1 MSCSNCFNG
10 CTEIISD
17 QCVRYTGFNIPAL
30 GISNGD
36 TLASVE
42 LQISTFIIDLSTGNG
57 IIPVINPADLC
68 SLVSSFLPVSGDI
81 TLNDVISALI
91 RSICALKTS
100 VTAIES
106 TLTTLNANYTIGCLT
121 GVTASSDTHDILQ
134 AAINKLCSTATDL
147 TVLAANVNTNYVKLA
162 DLNALIQAYLNSI
175 APSNLYKNKMVP
187 YIAYEYYGSLTGFD
201 VTGAGSGLF
210 VNVYLCNGS
219 NGTPDKRGRVA
230 VGTTDG
236 TMAGT
241 ITMSSIV
248 NPSTAGNPSYSLNGL
263 AGANNV
269 TLTTN
274 QIPSHTHTATGTSTS
289 TATPHS
295 HFISKDSTSNNGDL
309 SPTLP
314 LVSEWDGGTNFS
326 YRLKSVAGTAD
337 EGPTSNTTV
346 VVNTSTSVVVDAAGG
361 GLSHNNIQPTIGA
374 YYIMYIP

>member
-42 LQISTFIIDLSTGNG
+42 LQITTFIIDLSTGNG
-57 IIPVINPADLC
+57 IIPVIDPSDLC
-68 SLVSSFLPVSGDI
+68 ALVSGFLPVSGDI

-91 RSICALKTS
+91 KSICALKTS

-106 TLTTLNANYTIGCLT
+106 TLTTLNADYTIGCLT
-121 GVTASSDTHDILQ
+121 GVTASSDTHAILQ
-134 AAINKLCSTATDL
+134 AAINKLCSTAADL
-147 TVLAANVNTNYVKLA
+147 TALEVDVDTNYVKLA

-175 APSNLYKNKMVP
+175 APSSLYKNKMVP
-187 YIAYEYYGSLTGFD
+187 YIAYEYYGSITGFD

-210 VNVYLCNGS
+210 ANVYLCNGS

-248 NPSTAGNPSYSLNGL
+248 NPSTPGNPSYSLNGL

-274 QIPSHTHTATGTSTS
+274 QIPSHTHVATATS
-289 TATPHS
+289 TAAPHG
-295 HFISKDSTSNNGDL
+295 HFIAKSGAQDGDL
-309 SPTLP
+309 DAVSPLDTL
-314 LVSEWDGGTNFS
+314 WDAGDNFS
-326 YRLKSVAGTAD
+326 YNLKKTPGSANL
-337 EGPTSNTTV
+337 GPTSNATV
-346 VVNTSTSVVVDAAGG
+346 AVTTSVVVDPAGVG
-361 GLSHNNIQPTIGA
+361 QSHNNIQPTIGA

>member
-36 TLASVE
+36 TLANVE

-68 SLVSSFLPVSGDI
+68 SLVSGFLPVSGDI

-91 RSICALKTS
+91 KSICALKTS

-134 AAINKLCSTATDL
+134 AAINKLCSTAADL
-147 TVLAANVNTNYVKLA
+147 TALEIEVDTNYVKLA
-162 DLNALIQAYLNSI
+162 DLNTLIQAYLDSI
-175 APSNLYKNKMVP
+175 APSNLYKNNLVP
-187 YIAYEYYGSLTGFD
+187 YIAYEYYGPLTGFD
-201 VTGAGSGLF
+201 ITGAGSGQF
-210 VNVYLCNGS
+210 IDVFLCNGS

-236 TMAGT
+236 SMAGS
-241 ITMSSIV
+241 IPMSSIV
-248 NPSTAGNPSYSLNGL
+248 NPSTAGNPSYSLNGV
-263 AGANNV
+263 AGLNNV
-269 TLTTN
+269 TLSAT
-274 QIPSHTHTATGTSTS
+274 QIPSHTHTATATS
-289 TATPHS
+289 TAAPHNHQPS
-295 HFISKDSTSNNGDL
+295 TGGDFAIWSTNEANAGSGSSGHEVNATIHPPSTSNA
-309 SPTLP
+309 T
-314 LVSEWDGGTNFS
+314 
-326 YRLKSVAGTAD
+326 VAIT
-337 EGPTSNTTV
+337 
-346 VVNTSTSVVVDAAGG
+346 TSVVVNATGG

>member
-36 TLASVE
+36 TLAHVE

-68 SLVSSFLPVSGDI
+68 SLVSGFLPVSGDI

-121 GVTASSDTHDILQ
+121 GVTSSSDTHDILQ
-134 AAINKLCSTATDL
+134 AAINKLCSTAADL
-147 TVLAANVNTNYVKLA
+147 TALTLNVTTNYVELA

-175 APSNLYKNKMVP
+175 APSSLYKNKMVP
-187 YIAYEYYGSLTGFD
+187 YIAYEYYGPITGFD
-201 VTGAGSGLF
+201 VTGAGSGQF
-210 VNVYLCNGS
+210 INVYLCNGS

-236 TMAGT
+236 SMAGS
-241 ITMSSIV
+241 IPMSSIV
-248 NPSTAGNPSYSLNGL
+248 NPSTPGNPSYSLSSVQGL
-263 AGANNV
+263 NNV
-269 TLTTN
+269 TLTSN
-274 QIPSHTHTATGTSTS
+274 QIPSHTHTATATS
-289 TATPHS
+289 TAAPHS
-295 HFISKDSTSNNGDL
+295 HFIAKNSTSNIGDL
-309 SPTLP
+309 TPTSPLT
-314 LVSEWDGGTNFS
+314 SEWDGGNNFS
-326 YRLKSVAGTAD
+326 YRLKSISGTAD
-337 EGPTSNTTV
+337 EGPTNNATV
-346 VVNTSTSVVVDAAGG
+346 NVTTSVVVDVTGG
-361 GLSHNNIQPTIGA
+361 GLSHSNIQPTIGA
-374 YYIMYIP
+374 YYIMFIP

>member
-42 LQISTFIIDLSTGNG
+42 LQITTFIIDLSTGNG

-187 YIAYEYYGSLTGFD
+187 YVAYEYYGSLAGFD

-210 VNVYLCNGS
+210 IDVFLCNGS
-219 NGTPDKRGRVA
+219 NATPDKRGRVA

-241 ITMSSIV
+241 ITMSAIV
-248 NPSTAGNPSYSLNGL
+248 NPSTAGNPSYSINGL

-274 QIPSHTHTATGTSTS
+274 QIPVHTHTATGTSTS

-295 HFISKDSTSNNGDL
+295 HFIAKDSTSNSGDL
-309 SPTLP
+309 SPALP
-314 LVSEWDGGTNFS
+314 LLSEWDGASNFS
-326 YRLKSVAGTAD
+326 YRLKQTTGSAD

>member
-147 TVLAANVNTNYVKLA
+147 TALTIDVDTNYVKLV
-162 DLNALIQAYLNSI
+162 DLNALIQAYLDSI
-175 APSNLYKNKMVP
+175 APSNLYKNNMVP
-187 YIAYEYYGSLTGFD
+187 YVAYEYYGSLAGFD
-201 VTGAGSGLF
+201 ITGAGSGLF
-210 VNVYLCNGS
+210 IDVFLCNGS
-219 NGTPDKRGRVA
+219 NATPDKRGRVA

-236 TMAGT
+236 SMAGT

-269 TLTTN
+269 TLTAT
-274 QIPSHTHTATGTSTS
+274 QMPLHTHTATASIVDPGHNHTLDYKKGQADQNESGVSGTLLDMTLPKTLSTS
-289 TATPHS
+289 T
-295 HFISKDSTSNNGDL
+295 NN
-309 SPTLP
+309 
-314 LVSEWDGGTNFS
+314 
-326 YRLKSVAGTAD
+326 
-337 EGPTSNTTV
+337 NTTGITV
-346 VVNTSTSVVVDAAGG
+346 SVTNSSTGG

>member
-68 SLVSSFLPVSGDI
+68 PLVSGFLPVSGDI
-81 TLNDVISALI
+81 TLNDVISALLQ
-91 RSICALKTS
+91 SICALKTN
-100 VTAIES
+100 VTAIDA
-106 TLTTLNANYTIGCLT
+106 TLATLNANYTIGCLT

-134 AAINKLCSTATDL
+134 AAINKLCSTAADL
-147 TVLAANVNTNYVKLA
+147 TALTLNVTTNYVELA

-210 VNVYLCNGS
+210 ANVYLCNGS

>member
-68 SLVSSFLPVSGDI
+68 SLVSGFLPVSGEI

-91 RSICALKTS
+91 KSICALKTS

-147 TVLAANVNTNYVKLA
+147 TALEVDVDTNYVKLT

-175 APSNLYKNKMVP
+175 APSNLYKNNMVP

-210 VNVYLCNGS
+210 ANVYLCNGS

-248 NPSTAGNPSYSLNGL
+248 NPSTPGNPSYSLNGL

-274 QIPSHTHTATGTSTS
+274 QIPSHTHTATATS
-289 TATPHS
+289 TAAPHNHQPAS
-295 HFISKDSTSNNGDL
+295 GTDFAIWTSNEANAGSGSSGHEVNATVHPSSTSN
-309 SPTLP
+309 
-314 LVSEWDGGTNFS
+314 
-326 YRLKSVAGTAD
+326 A
-337 EGPTSNTTV
+337 TV
-346 VVNTSTSVVVDAAGG
+346 TVTTSVVVDPE
-361 GLSHNNIQPTIGA
+361 GLGQSHNNIQPTIGA

>member
-42 LQISTFIIDLSTGNG
+42 LQISTFIINLSTGNG
-57 IIPVINPADLC
+57 IVPVINPADLC
-68 SLVSSFLPVSGDI
+68 PLVSGFLPGSGTI
-81 TLNDVISALI
+81 TLNNVISALI
-91 RSICALKTS
+91 KSICALKTS

-121 GVTASSDTHDILQ
+121 GVTSSSDTHDILQ
-134 AAINKLCSTATDL
+134 AAINKLCSTAADL
-147 TVLAANVNTNYVKLA
+147 TALELDVTTNYVELA
-162 DLNALIQAYLNSI
+162 DLNTLIQAYLDSI
-175 APSNLYKNKMVP
+175 APSNLYKNNMVP
-187 YIAYEYYGSLTGFD
+187 YIAYEYYGPLTGFD
-201 VTGAGSGLF
+201 ITGAGSGQF
-210 VNVYLCNGS
+210 IDVFLCNGS

-248 NPSTAGNPSYSLNGL
+248 NPSTPGNPSYSLNGL

-274 QIPSHTHTATGTSTS
+274 QIPSHTHTAT
-289 TATPHS
+289 ATVVDPGHN
-295 HFISKDSTSNNGDL
+295 HQPANGGDFAIWTSNEANAGSGSSGHEVD
-309 SPTLP
+309 
-314 LVSEWDGGTNFS
+314 ETNHPS
-326 YRLKSVAGTAD
+326 STNIKTTGITVSVAN
-337 EGPTSNTTV
+337 S
-346 VVNTSTSVVVDAAGG
+346 STGD

>member
-68 SLVSSFLPVSGDI
+68 SLVSGFLPVSGDI
-81 TLNDVISALI
+81 TLNNVISALI
-91 RSICALKTS
+91 KSICALKTS

-147 TVLAANVNTNYVKLA
+147 TALEVDVDTNYVKLT

-175 APSNLYKNKMVP
+175 APSNLYKNNMVP
-187 YIAYEYYGSLTGFD
+187 YIAYEYYGPLTGFD
-201 VTGAGSGLF
+201 VTGAGSGQF
-210 VNVYLCNGS
+210 IDVFLCNGS

-236 TMAGT
+236 SMAGS
-241 ITMSSIV
+241 IPMSSIV
-248 NPSTAGNPSYSLNGL
+248 NPSTAGNPSYSLNSIQGL
-263 AGANNV
+263 NNV
-269 TLTTN
+269 TLTAT
-274 QIPSHTHTATGTSTS
+274 QIPSHTHTATATS
-289 TATPHS
+289 TADPHN
-295 HFISKDSTSNNGDL
+295 HFVAKNSGSNIGDL
-309 SPTLP
+309 TTTDP
-314 LVSEWDGGTNFS
+314 LTTTFNDGNPS
-326 YRLKSVAGTAD
+326 YRLKSVAGSAD
-337 EGPTSNTTV
+337 RGPTNNATV
-346 VVNTSTSVVVDAAGG
+346 NVTTSVVVSPTGG
-361 GLSHNNIQPTIGA
+361 GVAHNNIQPTIGA

>member
-17 QCVRYTGFNIPAL
+17 QCVKYTGNSIPAL

-36 TLASVE
+36 TLAFVE
-42 LQISTFIIDLSTGNG
+42 LQISTFILNLSNGNG
-57 IIPVINPADLC
+57 IIPIITPADLC
-68 SLVSSFLPVSGDI
+68 PLVSGFLPGSGTI
-81 TLNDVISALI
+81 TLNNVISALI
-91 RSICALKTS
+91 KSICALKTS

-121 GVTASSDTHDILQ
+121 GVTSSSDTHDILQ
-134 AAINKLCSTATDL
+134 AAINKLCLTATDL
-147 TVLAANVNTNYVKLA
+147 AALEIEVDTNYVKLA
-162 DLNALIQAYLNSI
+162 DLNSLIQAYLNSI
-175 APSNLYKNKMVP
+175 APSNLYKNRMVP
-187 YIAYEYYGSLTGFD
+187 NVAYEYYGSLTGFD
-201 VTGAGSGLF
+201 ITGAGTGQF
-210 VNVYLCNGS
+210 IDVYLCNGD

-236 TMAGT
+236 TMVGT

-248 NPSTAGNPSYSLNGL
+248 NPTTPGNPSYSLNGL

-274 QIPSHTHTATGTSTS
+274 QIPVHTHTATATS
-289 TATPHS
+289 TAAPHNHQPS
-295 HFISKDSTSNNGDL
+295 TGGDFAIWSTNEANAGSGSSGHEVNATIHPPSTSN
-309 SPTLP
+309 
-314 LVSEWDGGTNFS
+314 
-326 YRLKSVAGTAD
+326 A
-337 EGPTSNTTV
+337 TV
-346 VVNTSTSVVVDAAGG
+346 TVTTSVVVDAAGG

>member
-42 LQISTFIIDLSTGNG
+42 LQITTFILDLSTGNG
-57 IIPVINPADLC
+57 IIPVIDPADLC
-68 SLVSSFLPVSGDI
+68 PLVSGFLPVSGDI
-81 TLNDVISALI
+81 TLNDVISALLQ
-91 RSICALKTS
+91 SICALKTN
-100 VTAIES
+100 VTAIDA
-106 TLTTLNANYTIGCLT
+106 TLATLNANYTIGCLT

-134 AAINKLCSTATDL
+134 AAINKLCLTASEL
-147 TVLAANVNTNYVKLA
+147 TALQLNVSTNYVELA
-162 DLNALIQAYLNSI
+162 DLNTLIQAYLDSI
-175 APSNLYKNKMVP
+175 APSNLYKNNMVP
-187 YIAYEYYGSLTGFD
+187 YVAYEYYGPLTGFD
-201 VTGAGSGLF
+201 VTGAGSGQF
-210 VNVYLCNGS
+210 IDVFLCNGS

-241 ITMSSIV
+241 ITMGPIV
-248 NPSTAGNPSYSLNGL
+248 NPSTPGNPSYSLNGL

-274 QIPSHTHTATGTSTS
+274 QIPSHTHVATATS

-295 HFISKDSTSNNGDL
+295 HFIAKSGAQDGDL
-309 SPTLP
+309 DAVSPLDTL
-314 LVSEWDGGTNFS
+314 WDAGDNYS
-326 YRLKSVAGTAD
+326 YNLKKTPGSANL
-337 EGPTSNTTV
+337 GPTSNATV
-346 VVNTSTSVVVDAAGG
+346 AVTTSVVVDPAGLG
-361 GLSHNNIQPTIGA
+361 QSHNNIQPTIGA

>member
-147 TVLAANVNTNYVKLA
+147 TALTLNVTTNYVELA
-162 DLNALIQAYLNSI
+162 DLNTLIQAYLDSI

-210 VNVYLCNGS
+210 ANVYLCNGS

-248 NPSTAGNPSYSLNGL
+248 NPSTPGNPSYSLNGL

-295 HFISKDSTSNNGDL
+295 HFIAKDSTSNNGDL

>member
-17 QCVRYTGFNIPAL
+17 QCVRYTGYGIPAL

-36 TLASVE
+36 TLAFVE
-42 LQISTFIIDLSTGNG
+42 LQIANFIIDLSTGNG
-57 IIPVINPADLC
+57 IIPVIDPTDLC
-68 SLVSSFLPVSGDI
+68 SLVSGFLPGSGTI
-81 TLNDVISALI
+81 TLNNVISALI
-91 RSICALKTS
+91 KSICALKTS

-106 TLTTLNANYTIGCLT
+106 TLTTLNANYSIGCLT

-134 AAINKLCSTATDL
+134 AAINKLCSTAVDL
-147 TVLAANVNTNYVKLA
+147 TALEIEVDTNYVKLA

-175 APSNLYKNKMVP
+175 APSNLYKNNMVP
-187 YIAYEYYGSLTGFD
+187 YIAYEYYGPLTGFD
-201 VTGAGSGLF
+201 VTGAGTGQF
-210 VNVYLCNGS
+210 IDVFLCNGS

-248 NPSTAGNPSYSLNGL
+248 NPSTPGNPSYSLNGL

-274 QIPSHTHTATGTSTS
+274 QIPIHTHTATATS
-289 TATPHS
+289 TAAPHNHQPANGGDFAIWINNEANAGS
-295 HFISKDSTSNNGDL
+295 GSSGFEVSADNHPSSTSN
-309 SPTLP
+309 
-314 LVSEWDGGTNFS
+314 
-326 YRLKSVAGTAD
+326 A
-337 EGPTSNTTV
+337 TV
-346 VVNTSTSVVVDAAGG
+346 VVTTSVVVDPAGLG
-361 GLSHNNIQPTIGA
+361 QSHNNIQPTIGA

>member
-147 TVLAANVNTNYVKLA
+147 TALTIDVDTNYVKLV
-162 DLNALIQAYLNSI
+162 DLNALIQAYLDSI
-175 APSNLYKNKMVP
+175 APSNLYKNNMVP
-187 YIAYEYYGSLTGFD
+187 YVAYEYYGSLAGFD
-201 VTGAGSGLF
+201 ITGAGSGLF
-210 VNVYLCNGS
+210 IDVFLCNGS
-219 NGTPDKRGRVA
+219 NATPDKRGRVA

-236 TMAGT
+236 TMVGT

-269 TLTTN
+269 TL
-274 QIPSHTHTATGTSTS
+274 SATQM
-289 TATPHS
+289 P
-295 HFISKDSTSNNGDL
+295 
-309 SPTLP
+309 
-314 LVSEWDGGTNFS
+314 
-326 YRLKSVAGTAD
+326 
-337 EGPTSNTTV
+337 
-346 VVNTSTSVVVDAAGG
+346 
-361 GLSHNNIQPTIGA
+361 
-374 YYIMYIP
+374 

>member
-42 LQISTFIIDLSTGNG
+42 LQISTFIINLSTGNG

-68 SLVSSFLPVSGDI
+68 SLVSGFLPVSGDI
-81 TLNDVISALI
+81 TLNNVISALI
-91 RSICALKTS
+91 KSICALKTS

-147 TVLAANVNTNYVKLA
+147 TALEVDVDTNYVKLT

-175 APSNLYKNKMVP
+175 VPSNLYKNNMVP

-201 VTGAGSGLF
+201 VTGAGSGQF
-210 VNVYLCNGS
+210 IDVFLCNGS

-236 TMAGT
+236 SMAGS
-241 ITMSSIV
+241 IPMSSIV
-248 NPSTAGNPSYSLNGL
+248 NPSTAGNPSYSLNSIQGL
-263 AGANNV
+263 NNV
-269 TLTTN
+269 TLTAT
-274 QIPSHTHTATGTSTS
+274 QIPLHTHTATATVTDPGHNHQPANGGDFAIWINNQADAGSGSSGYEVSATNHPPSTNTKTTGITVNVTNSS
-289 TATPHS
+289 T
-295 HFISKDSTSNNGDL
+295 
-309 SPTLP
+309 
-314 LVSEWDGGTNFS
+314 
-326 YRLKSVAGTAD
+326 
-337 EGPTSNTTV
+337 
-346 VVNTSTSVVVDAAGG
+346 GG
-361 GLSHNNIQPTIGA
+361 GLSHSNIQPTIGA

>member
-57 IIPVINPADLC
+57 IIPVIDPADLC
-68 SLVSSFLPVSGDI
+68 SLVSGFLPVSGDI
-81 TLNDVISALI
+81 TLNNVISALI
-91 RSICALKTS
+91 KSICALKTS

-147 TVLAANVNTNYVKLA
+147 TALEVDVDTNYVKLT
-162 DLNALIQAYLNSI
+162 DLNALIQAYLDSI
-175 APSNLYKNKMVP
+175 APSNLYKNNMVP
-187 YIAYEYYGSLTGFD
+187 YIAYEYYGPLTGFD
-201 VTGAGSGLF
+201 VTGAGSGQF
-210 VNVYLCNGS
+210 IDVFLCNGS

-236 TMAGT
+236 SMAGS
-241 ITMSSIV
+241 IPMSSIV
-248 NPSTAGNPSYSLNGL
+248 NPSTAGNPSYSLNSIQGL
-263 AGANNV
+263 NNV
-269 TLTTN
+269 TLTAT
-274 QIPSHTHTATGTSTS
+274 QIPSHTHTATATS
-289 TATPHS
+289 TADPHS
-295 HFISKDSTSNNGDL
+295 HFIAKSGANIGDL
-309 SPTLP
+309 
-314 LVSEWDGGTNFS
+314 
-326 YRLKSVAGTAD
+326 
-337 EGPTSNTTV
+337 
-346 VVNTSTSVVVDAAGG
+346 TSTSPLDTLFDNGNSSYNLKSTSGTANLGPTNPSTVNVTTSIVVGSTGG
-361 GLSHNNIQPTIGA
+361 GLSHSNIQPTIGA

>member
-68 SLVSSFLPVSGDI
+68 SLVSGFLPVSGDI

-147 TVLAANVNTNYVKLA
+147 TILAANVNTNYVKLT
-162 DLNALIQAYLNSI
+162 DLNTLIQAYLNSI

-219 NGTPDKRGRVA
+219 NFTPDKRGRVA

-236 TMAGT
+236 TMVGT

-248 NPSTAGNPSYSLNGL
+248 NPSTPGNPSYSLNGL

-295 HFISKDSTSNNGDL
+295 HFIAKSGVGAGDL
-309 SPTLP
+309 TPLQPLDTLR
-314 LVSEWDGGTNFS
+314 DDNDRFD
-326 YRLKSVAGTAD
+326 YNLKQTVGTAD
-337 EGPTSNTTV
+337 LGPTSNATV
-346 VVNTSTSVVVDAAGG
+346 VVTTSTSVVVDVTGG

>member
-17 QCVRYTGFNIPAL
+17 QCVKYTGYNIPAL
-30 GISNGD
+30 DISNGD
-36 TLASVE
+36 TLADVE
-42 LQISTFIIDLSTGNG
+42 LKITTFIIDLSTGEG
-57 IIPVINPADLC
+57 VIPVINPSDLC
-68 SLVSSFLPVSGDI
+68 ALVSGFLPGSGTI

-91 RSICALKTS
+91 RSICSLKTS

-121 GVTASSDTHDILQ
+121 GVTSSSDTHDILQ

-147 TVLAANVNTNYVKLA
+147 TALALNVSTNYVELA

-187 YIAYEYYGSLTGFD
+187 YIAYEYYGPITGFD

-210 VNVYLCNGS
+210 INVYLCNGS

-236 TMAGT
+236 SMAGT
-241 ITMSSIV
+241 IAMSSIV
-248 NPSTAGNPSYSLNGL
+248 NPSTPGNPSYSLNSLQGL
-263 AGANNV
+263 NNV
-269 TLTTN
+269 TLSAT
-274 QIPSHTHTATGTSTS
+274 QIPSHTHIATATS
-289 TATPHS
+289 TADPHS
-295 HFISKDSTSNNGDL
+295 HFTAKDGANIGDLTSTSPID
-309 SPTLP
+309 T
-314 LVSEWDGGTNFS
+314 EFDGSNNFS
-326 YRLKSVAGTAD
+326 YRLKSTSGSAD
-337 EGPTSNTTV
+337 KGPTSNATV
-346 VVNTSTSVVVDAAGG
+346 NVTTSVTVNATGG
-361 GLSHNNIQPTIGA
+361 GLSHTNIQPTIGA

>member
-68 SLVSSFLPVSGDI
+68 SLVSGFLPVSGDI
-81 TLNDVISALI
+81 TLNNVISALI
-91 RSICALKTS
+91 KSICALKTS

-147 TVLAANVNTNYVKLA
+147 TALEVDVDTNYVKLT
-162 DLNALIQAYLNSI
+162 DLNALIQAYLDSI
-175 APSNLYKNKMVP
+175 APSNLYKNNMVP

-201 VTGAGSGLF
+201 VTGAGSGQF
-210 VNVYLCNGS
+210 IDVFLCNGS

-236 TMAGT
+236 SMAGS
-241 ITMSSIV
+241 IPMSSIV
-248 NPSTAGNPSYSLNGL
+248 NPSTAGNPSYSLNSIQGL
-263 AGANNV
+263 NNV
-269 TLTTN
+269 TLTAT
-274 QIPSHTHTATGTSTS
+274 QIPSHTHTATATS
-289 TATPHS
+289 TADPHS
-295 HFISKDSTSNNGDL
+295 HFIAKSGANIGDL
-309 SPTLP
+309 
-314 LVSEWDGGTNFS
+314 
-326 YRLKSVAGTAD
+326 
-337 EGPTSNTTV
+337 
-346 VVNTSTSVVVDAAGG
+346 TSTSPLDTLFDNGNSSYNLKSTSGTANLGPTNPSTVNVTTSIVVGSTGG
-361 GLSHNNIQPTIGA
+361 GLSHSNIQPTIGA

>member
-36 TLASVE
+36 TLAHVE

-68 SLVSSFLPVSGDI
+68 SLVSGFLPVSGDI

-106 TLTTLNANYTIGCLT
+106 TLTTLNADYTIGCLT

-134 AAINKLCSTATDL
+134 AAINKLCSTAADL
-147 TVLAANVNTNYVKLA
+147 TALTLNVTTNYVEIA
-162 DLNALIQAYLNSI
+162 DLNTLIQAYLNSI
-175 APSNLYKNKMVP
+175 APSNLYKNNMVP
-187 YIAYEYYGSLTGFD
+187 YIAYEYYGPITGFD

-210 VNVYLCNGS
+210 IDVFLCNGS

-236 TMAGT
+236 SMAGS
-241 ITMSSIV
+241 IPMSSVV
-248 NPSTAGNPSYSLNGL
+248 NPSTPGNPSYSLNSVQGL
-263 AGANNV
+263 NNV
-269 TLTTN
+269 TLTAT
-274 QIPSHTHTATGTSTS
+274 QIPSHTHTATATS
-289 TATPHS
+289 TADPHS
-295 HFISKDSTSNNGDL
+295 HFIAKGGANIGDLTNTSPLDTLFDAGNNYSYTLKSTSGSADL
-309 SPTLP
+309 
-314 LVSEWDGGTNFS
+314 
-326 YRLKSVAGTAD
+326 
-337 EGPTSNTTV
+337 GPTSTATV
-346 VVNTSTSVVVDAAGG
+346 NVTTSVTVSPAGG
-361 GLSHNNIQPTIGA
+361 GLSHSNIQPTIGA

>member
-147 TVLAANVNTNYVKLA
+147 TLLTANVNTNYVKLA

-295 HFISKDSTSNNGDL
+295 HFIAKSGAQAGDL
-309 SPTLP
+309 TALQPLDTLF
-314 LVSEWDGGTNFS
+314 DAGDNYS
-326 YRLKSVAGTAD
+326 YNLKQTVGTAD
-337 EGPTSNTTV
+337 VGPTNNATV
-346 VVNTSTSVVVDAAGG
+346 VVTTSTSVVVDAAGG